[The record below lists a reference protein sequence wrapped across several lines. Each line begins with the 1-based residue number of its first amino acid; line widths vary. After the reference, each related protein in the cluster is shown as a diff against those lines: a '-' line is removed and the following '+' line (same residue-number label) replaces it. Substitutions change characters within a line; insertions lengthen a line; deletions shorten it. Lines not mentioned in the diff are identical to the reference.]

1 MPRIKWIGIIQG
13 EIAQY
18 QEGELNTDAK
28 KLDMPSA
35 MNDMML
41 KALPFAIPSVLVL
54 VLSMLAKT
62 FSSDQV
68 IVRREFLLLG
78 FFAGFLG
85 LILHEFLHAMV
96 YPKEASVCVGWYP
109 KAFAAVALAS
119 YPMKR
124 DRFVLMSL
132 LPLVLGVLP
141 ILVFWISPAALE
153 SWNSFWFGLAIM
165 GLISPYT
172 DCYNV
177 YQVLRQTPKGCY
189 IQFYG
194 DDMYWMK

>member
-18 QEGELNTDAK
+18 QEGELSTGAK

-35 MNDMML
+35 INDVML
-41 KALPFAIPSVLVL
+41 KALPFAIPPALIL
-54 VLSMLAKT
+54 VLSMLIKT
-62 FSSDQV
+62 FLSNQV
-68 IVRREFLLLG
+68 IVRREFILLG

-85 LILHEFLHAMV
+85 LLLHELLHAMV
-96 YPKEASVCVGWYP
+96 YPKEATVYVGLYP
-109 KAFAAVALAS
+109 KAFTAVALAS

-124 DRFVLMSL
+124 GRFILMSL
-132 LPLVLGVLP
+132 FPLVLGVLP
-141 ILVFWISPAALE
+141 ILVFWISPAAMK
-153 SWNSFWFGLAIM
+153 SWNSFWFGFAIM
-165 GLISPYT
+165 GLTSPYT
-172 DCYNV
+172 DYYNV